1 MKIRSVEIF
10 MLDGGRPGWRPV
22 VCRVNTDE
30 GLSGYGEASL
40 GFDNGAA
47 GAVGMLREIAPMV
60 IGRDPMAHEALWDH
74 MFSDSFWGQGGGV
87 AVLSAVSAIDT
98 ALWDIKGKA
107 LGLPLCRLLGGPC
120 RPRLRAYAS
129 QLQFGWGT
137 EGMVFDRGFRRE
149 DLAEH
154 AARAVGEG
162 FDAVKINFI
171 TYDETGN
178 RLGFLRGPI
187 PLRIQRMVE
196 ARIAAVREAV
206 GADVDILLENHG
218 RTDAVSA
225 AQLARIAAPYGIAF
239 MEEPN
244 TPMLLQTAEMIH
256 RECAIPI
263 AGGERMYGRWNFL
276 NFFQKNALQVAQPD
290 IGIAGGI
297 TEVKKI
303 CDMAHA
309 FDVTVQ
315 AHCCGSPII
324 IAAALH
330 LEAAIPNFAI
340 HEHHVTNR
348 SEANISLGK
357 YDYQPVDGFCAVPE
371 LPGLGQELS
380 EKGERTAHV
389 HVTVDRPC

>member
-1 MKIRSVEIF
+1 MKITSIEIF
-10 MLDGGRPGWRPV
+10 LLDGGRPTWRPI

-30 GLSGYGEASL
+30 GISGYGEASL
-40 GFDNGAA
+40 GFDNGAW
-47 GAVGMLREIAPMV
+47 GAVGMLKEIAPMV
-60 IGRDPMAHEALWDH
+60 IGMDPMEHEVVWNH

-98 ALWDIKGKA
+98 ALWDIKGKVMNM
-107 LGLPLCRLLGGPC
+107 PLYQLLGGKF
-120 RPRLRAYAS
+120 RPKLRAYAS
-129 QLQFGWGT
+129 QLQFGWGE
-137 EGMVFDRGFRRE
+137 EGMVFDKGFRKE
-149 DLAEH
+149 DLADH
-154 AARAVGEG
+154 ARKAVEEG

-171 TYDETGN
+171 TYNETGG

-187 PLRIQRMVE
+187 PLKTQRMIE
-196 ARIAAVREAV
+196 ERIAAVRDAV
-206 GADVDILLENHG
+206 GPDVDIMLENHA

-225 AQLARIAAPYGIAF
+225 VELARIAAPYRIYF

-244 TPMLLQTAEMIH
+244 TPMLVQNGAKIH
-256 RECAIPI
+256 DECTIPI
-263 AGGERMYGRWNFL
+263 ASGERMYGRWNFL
-276 NFFQKNALQVAQPD
+276 SYFKENAIQVIQPD

-309 FDVTVQ
+309 FDVTAQ

-324 IAAALH
+324 IAAAMH
-330 LEAAIPNFAI
+330 MEAAIPNFAI

-348 SEANISLGK
+348 SQANISLCK
-357 YDYQPVDGFCAVPE
+357 YDYQPVNGYCDLPD

-380 EKGERTAHV
+380 DKAIKTALAHV
-389 HVTVDRPC
+389 IIDQPC